1 MQRWLSGTMLKDLL
15 PFFGSKISIW
25 APSPIDEQ
33 EKTGFRIREKRVSA
47 YSLTTPTMST

>member
-25 APSPIDEQ
+25 APLMNRKKLIFVFV
-33 EKTGFRIREKRVSA
+33 KNVCLHIR
-47 YSLTTPTMST
+47 